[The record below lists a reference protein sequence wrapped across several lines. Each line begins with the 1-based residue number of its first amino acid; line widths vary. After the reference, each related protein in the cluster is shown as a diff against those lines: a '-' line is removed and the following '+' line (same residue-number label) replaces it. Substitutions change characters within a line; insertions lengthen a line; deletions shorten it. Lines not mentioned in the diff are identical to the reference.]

1 MANMQQAMKDPWVA
15 EWVKM
20 VQDPEAQRKIKAGM
34 ADPTTHAVANDL
46 QQALMQDPETQR
58 KLEEMM
64 ADPTCRAQL
73 QQVMVAIHQS
83 GGLEGMGDFSKILQD
98 PEQCKTVAKTFQ
110 MAQSLAKARHMA
122 QRRAALA
129 QQQAEFAQRQPA
141 LAQQKAVMAQRI
153 AAHEL
158 VKAALSDEEK
168 EAAVAALKA
177 ALRRAAQP
185 EGALLALMLA
195 PREASAAPSEAAAPS
210 EGPGGAAWNWE
221 QRRATLWLQEAALE
235 QQFAVLMQREAA
247 ILLIEI
253 EMGLSGLGN
262 TKYGIIK

>member
-1 MANMQQAMKDPWVA
+1 MPVSTQARMDGGTGALKSTLRFSSA
-15 EWVKM
+15 
-20 VQDPEAQRKIKAGM
+20 AGG
-34 ADPTTHAVANDL
+34 APSPLSRGGGSGTAA
-46 QQALMQDPETQR
+46 R
-58 KLEEMM
+58 S
-64 ADPTCRAQL
+64 RA
-73 QQVMVAIHQS
+73 
-83 GGLEGMGDFSKILQD
+83 
-98 PEQCKTVAKTFQ
+98 TY
-110 MAQSLAKARHMA
+110 
-122 QRRAALA
+122 RRAN
-129 QQQAEFAQRQPA
+129 
-141 LAQQKAVMAQRI
+141 QKAVLAQRI
-153 AAHEL
+153 AALEL
-158 VKAALSDEEK
+158 VEAALSDEEK

-195 PREASAAPSEAAAPS
+195 PREASAAPSEAVAPS

>member
-1 MANMQQAMKDPWVA
+1 
-15 EWVKM
+15 
-20 VQDPEAQRKIKAGM
+20 M
-34 ADPTTHAVANDL
+34 ADPTVQAQA

-73 QQVMVAIHQS
+73 QQVMVAIHD

-98 PEQCKTVAKTFQ
+98 PEQCKTVAKFFQ

-141 LAQQKAVMAQRI
+141 LAQQKAIMAQRI

-195 PREASAAPSEAAAPS
+195 PREASAAPSEAVAPS